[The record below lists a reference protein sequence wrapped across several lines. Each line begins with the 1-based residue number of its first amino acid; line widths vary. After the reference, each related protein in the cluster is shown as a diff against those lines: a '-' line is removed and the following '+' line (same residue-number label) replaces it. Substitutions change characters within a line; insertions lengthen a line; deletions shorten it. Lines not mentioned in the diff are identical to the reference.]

1 LLIIA
6 ICGILGR
13 KSTFVRKIRHLCIAL
28 LGGNVNNSLNYDELA
43 VDKNDIRPKVY
54 RAVDIKNEA
63 NKPNQL
69 TPPITFLTDT
79 SIDNYFDNKRKGEKN
94 QIIIQ
99 KLLKEHDIQVS
110 HDKTSVMPLYTN
122 ISFELARSTDV
133 DHVLKLKN
141 HILHA
146 LDVET
151 FIVTYKGNIINFEIP
166 NVKPSKISIKS
177 VLMTLDKIN
186 GNVATV
192 GLNADGAPL
201 ALDFKQNPNILII
214 GRRGSGA
221 SMLLSSLIISLA
233 YTNIPDDLEF
243 VILSHIGDKSLKHFN
258 NLQHL
263 KVPLVNELEDVIK
276 ELHIFNAEV
285 TRREKL
291 IRSHKT
297 TSISGLNSKLNNDID
312 RIKTLV
318 LVITGFDKL
327 IKADPECEK
336 LLVNILTNSDK
347 LNMKVILLST
357 NANEQ
362 ALSKDIN
369 ENINMR
375 FVLKLESEAE
385 SNNIFGN
392 NRGLQLYGN
401 GDGYMFNI
409 KNDRRIRFQTCYLN
423 MNELIQIINTIN
435 SFFQFKNESL

>member
-1 LLIIA
+1 M
-6 ICGILGR
+6 GR
-13 KSTFVRKIRHLCIAL
+13 KSIFAKKIRYLCIRL

-43 VDKNDIRPKVY
+43 VEKNDIKPKVY
-54 RAVDIKNEA
+54 RAIDIKNEA

-94 QIIIQ
+94 QIIIE
-99 KLLKEHDIQVS
+99 KTLKENDIHVT
-110 HDKTSVMPLYTN
+110 HNKTSVMPLYTN
-122 ISFELARSTDV
+122 ISFELARSTDAE
-133 DHVLKLKN
+133 HVLTLQN
-141 HILHA
+141 HILRA
-146 LDVET
+146 LNIET
-151 FIVTYKGNIINFEIP
+151 FIITVKGNIVNFEIP
-166 NVKPSKISIKS
+166 NDKPSKVSIKS

-186 GNVATV
+186 GSIATV
-192 GLNADGAPL
+192 GLNTEGAPL
-201 ALDFKQNPNILII
+201 TLDLKQNPNILII

-263 KVPLVNELEDVIK
+263 KVPLVTELEDVVK

-285 TRREKL
+285 TRRQKL
-291 IRSHKT
+291 IHSHKT
-297 TSISGLNSKLNNDID
+297 TSIMSLNSKLNNDID
-312 RIKTLV
+312 KIKTLV

-327 IKADPECEK
+327 IKVNPECER
-336 LLVNILTNSDK
+336 LLVNILANSDK
-347 LNMKVILLST
+347 LNIKVILLST

-362 ALSKDIN
+362 TLSKEIN
-369 ENINMR
+369 EHMSVR

-392 NRGLQLYGN
+392 NRGLQLYSN
-401 GDGYMFNI
+401 GDGFMFNT
-409 KNDRRIRFQTCYLN
+409 KNDKRMRFQACYLN
-423 MNELIQIINTIN
+423 MNELIQIVNTIN